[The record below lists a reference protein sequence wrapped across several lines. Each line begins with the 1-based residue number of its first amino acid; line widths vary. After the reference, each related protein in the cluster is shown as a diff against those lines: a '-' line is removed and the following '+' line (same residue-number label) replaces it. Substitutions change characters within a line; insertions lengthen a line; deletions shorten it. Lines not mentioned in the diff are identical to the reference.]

1 MKTLNDLD
9 IGKIKS
15 TYKNN
20 YNQIQGVFLNVQSS
34 FLSGIYDRYWKDLDS
49 ANIVAAHT
57 GRVTLNL
64 ASAVPNPGPRT
75 NPSPKAT
82 PIRPNVLARFS
93 GVEISASI
101 AVAVAAVPPLIP
113 SITRA
118 RNKNVKG
125 ILMFQ

>member
-49 ANIVAAHT
+49 ANIVLFFAKRLHYKIL
-57 GRVTLNL
+57 RERDKDLDYDI
-64 ASAVPNPGPRT
+64 SFT
-75 NPSPKAT
+75 NFWS
-82 PIRPNVLARFS
+82 NHL
-93 GVEISASI
+93 
-101 AVAVAAVPPLIP
+101 
-113 SITRA
+113 
-118 RNKNVKG
+118 
-125 ILMFQ
+125 